1 MNDFRLVR
9 KSAMTVALLAG
20 AATATL
26 MGSSTPGAAGTAIC
40 ESLSGLSLPQTTITA
55 AQSIPAGTFTAAD
68 GEVFTNLPAFCR
80 IAATLSPSVDS
91 SIRIELWMPVT
102 GWNGRF
108 EGTGNGGYAGTIAY
122 PPMADGVQRGNA
134 VANTDMGTAPSTVL
148 NGDPLIGHPEK
159 WIDFGYRATHEMTVR
174 SKQIVEAFYGGNPK
188 FSYFSGCSTG
198 GQQALSE
205 AQRFPDDYDG
215 IVAGASAY
223 NRTHLHTAVVWD
235 FLAARKTAHSL
246 VPQSKLAVLNQAI
259 VAACNTQDGGVSTDN
274 WLIDPRDCKFDPAQ
288 LQCKGADAATCLTA
302 DQVSTMRAIY
312 GGPRNPRTN
321 DRIYPGLGPRGSEGI
336 GITALLEAG
345 GFPLPTD
352 ALFDSLFKWVFG
364 ALWVPENFNFDSD
377 MARVDEVLRPIL
389 NATNPDLSAFRQRHG
404 KLIMFHGFADGLLAP
419 QDSINYYS
427 EVVAQQNGNGN
438 KVKAITVSANSNGQ
452 GTRASGDDAVD
463 VLDPDA
469 LHETQKFARLFMAP
483 GMSHC
488 GGGPGA
494 NVFNGDDNLGGPRDS
509 DHDVLSALV
518 RWVEQGDAPDRII
531 ATKFVNDKPA
541 AGVAF
546 TRPLCPYPQLPA
558 YRGTGDTNDAASF
571 VCRADEPDFNQV
583 PAPEYRR

>member
-1 MNDFRLVR
+1 MNGLRLFR
-9 KSAMTVALLAG
+9 KSKLTLALVAG
-20 AATATL
+20 VATGTL
-26 MGSSTPGAAGTAIC
+26 VGSSTPGMAKTAIC

-55 AQSIPAGTFTAAD
+55 AQSIPAGTFTAPD

-80 IAATLSPSVDS
+80 ITATLSPSLDS
-91 SIRIELWMPVT
+91 SILIELWMPAT

-122 PPMADGVQRGNA
+122 PPMADGLQRGNS

-174 SKQIVEAFYGGNPK
+174 SKQVIEAFYGDNPK

-215 IVAGASAY
+215 IVAGSSAY

-235 FLAARKTAHSL
+235 FLAARKAAGSL
-246 VPQSKLAVLNQAI
+246 VPQSKLVVLNQAI

-274 WLIDPRDCKFDPAQ
+274 WLIDPRDCKFDPGQ

-302 DQVSTMRAIY
+302 DQVQTMRAIY
-312 GGPRNPRTN
+312 GGPHNPRTHG
-321 DRIYPGLGPRGSEGI
+321 RIYPGLGPKGSEGI
-336 GITALLEAG
+336 GITAELEAG
-345 GFPLPTD
+345 GAPQPTD

-364 ALWVPENFNFDSD
+364 ASWVPEDFNFDSD

-389 NATNPDLSAFRQRHG
+389 NATNPDLSAFRKRHG

-427 EVVAQQNGNGN
+427 EVVAQQNGSGN
-438 KVKAITVSANSNGQ
+438 SQGDDGH
-452 GTRASGDDAVD
+452 GTRAGSDDALD
-463 VLDPDA
+463 LLDPDA
-469 LHETQKFARLFMAP
+469 LRETQKFARLFMAP

-488 GGGPGA
+488 GSGPGA
-494 NVFNGDDNLGGPRDS
+494 NVFNGEDNLGGPRDP

-518 RWVEQGDAPDRII
+518 RWVEQGDAPEQII
-531 ATKFVNDKPA
+531 ATKFVNDNPA

-558 YRGTGDTNDAASF
+558 YRGTGDTNDAAHF